1 MSSQTSLADHP
12 IDADYDA
19 IRAAVMETARGRW
32 FLGEH
37 ARRNRHA
44 ETDRLAVLLEEIR
57 AVVQPTKAPATAGAN
72 IGAAFIPV
80 LRLSQG
86 SLAAR
91 PTLSS
96 EPAPR
101 PEAALSASAEAT
113 LLRAVHAAMV
123 GDEHDAFTFPPLGK
137 AG

>member
-1 MSSQTSLADHP
+1 MSGKAPLADHP
-12 IDADYDA
+12 IDADYEA
-19 IRAAVMETARGRW
+19 IKAAVMETARGRW

-57 AVVQPTKAPATAGAN
+57 AAVQTTKAPTTAGAN

-80 LRLSQG
+80 LRPSQT
-86 SLAAR
+86 SLAGPA
-91 PTLSS
+91 TLPV

-101 PEAALSASAEAT
+101 QTTDPEPQTDYRNGTPVSRPASSQQ
-113 LLRAVHAAMV
+113 R
-123 GDEHDAFTFPPLGK
+123 
-137 AG
+137 

>member
-1 MSSQTSLADHP
+1 MSGQAPLEDHP
-12 IDADYDA
+12 IDAEYEA

-44 ETDRLAVLLEEIR
+44 ETSRLLVLLEEIR
-57 AVVQPTKAPATAGAN
+57 AAVQKPKTPAAGGAS
-72 IGAAFIPV
+72 ITAAFTPV